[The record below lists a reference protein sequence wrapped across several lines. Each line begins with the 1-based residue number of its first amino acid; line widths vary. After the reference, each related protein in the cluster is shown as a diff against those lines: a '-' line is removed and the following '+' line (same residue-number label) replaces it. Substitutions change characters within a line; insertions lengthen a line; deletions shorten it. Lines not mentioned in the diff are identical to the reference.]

1 MNQEQIEAMKAQYEA
16 QRAALIDD
24 ANRQIAMLDGAI
36 AAMDAQLAQ
45 LAQLAAAVNP
55 LAPALDAPQEPP
67 QE

>member
-1 MNQEQIEAMKAQYEA
+1 MNREQIEAMKQQYQA

-45 LAQLAAAVNP
+45 LAERPPAVEE
-55 LAPALDAPQEPP
+55 PAQAE
-67 QE
+67 

>member
-1 MNQEQIEAMKAQYEA
+1 MTPEQIEAMKAQYQA

-45 LAQLAAAVNP
+45 LAAAVNP
-55 LAPALDAPQEPP
+55 LAPALDAPQEQP

>member
-1 MNQEQIEAMKAQYEA
+1 MTPEQIEAMKAQYQA

-45 LAQLAAAVNP
+45 LAAA
-55 LAPALDAPQEPP
+55 EPTSAAE
-67 QE
+67 QD